1 MQTNRI
7 RFEFQRGEAEDTY
20 MRIDGEPWRQPLPV
34 DDDNIVVVEISHH
47 GHVKML
53 ATNECKS
60 KSIHDPSSLP
70 SSPMAHDDDKDSDK
84 EEEATGDELR
94 KFGAADTFRIPD
106 DVDISH
112 VS

>member
-1 MQTNRI
+1 
-7 RFEFQRGEAEDTY
+7 

-34 DDDNIVVVEISHH
+34 DEDDIVVVEISHL

-60 KSIHDPSSLP
+60 KSILDPSSLP
-70 SSPMAHDDDKDSDK
+70 SSPMGHDDDKDSDK
-84 EEEATGDELR
+84 EEEANGDELR
-94 KFGAADTFRIPD
+94 KFGAADTFKIPD